1 MYNKSRTTS
10 IVINA
15 NGPFM
20 NNEDVS
26 EIINRSLMVNP
37 LEVNGENV
45 TEGMQKAYR
54 KLSENINDGLS

>member
-37 LEVNGENV
+37 VEVNGENV